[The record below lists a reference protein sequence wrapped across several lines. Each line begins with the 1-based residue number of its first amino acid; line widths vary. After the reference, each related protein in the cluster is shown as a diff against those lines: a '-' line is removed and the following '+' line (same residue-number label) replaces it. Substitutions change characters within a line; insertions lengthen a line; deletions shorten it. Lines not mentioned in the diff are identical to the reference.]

1 MRISDLDESTLNEFI
16 PLTKKGRE
24 IRRAEKAGAADLN
37 DNVTRLTRE
46 LAAFLGTQGKRLKT
60 ATTDDVIQ
68 FLKTK
73 NVDTS
78 DIGTSDPMN
87 PKRIDN
93 IFRAKVQKKMAG
105 QSISAAPAAEPE
117 QDAPKAA
124 PVKVSSAYA
133 QTKKAA
139 LGLNAKEKRRLIQQI
154 EKSINSKSTVVDKN
168 FDKSQ
173 KLSKFGKVGK

>member
-37 DNVTRLTRE
+37 DNVTRLTKE
-46 LAAFLGTQGKRLKT
+46 LAAFLGTQGKRLKA
-60 ATTDDVIQ
+60 ATTDDVVQ
-68 FLKTK
+68 FLKGK

-87 PKRIDN
+87 PKRIEK
-93 IFRAKVQKKMAG
+93 IFTAKVQKKMAG
-105 QSISAAPAAEPE
+105 QSVAAPQPSVEP
-117 QDAPKAA
+117 QKDTSKSA

-139 LGLNAKEKRRLIQQI
+139 LSLNAKEKRRLADQI
-154 EKSINSKSTVVDKN
+154 LKSIKAR
-168 FDKSQ
+168 
-173 KLSKFGKVGK
+173 